1 MSMMGANGGLSNGK
15 LEMAT
20 EVPDEVL
27 AGQTFYAGDKDIKTG
42 SMPNNGAWES
52 TIDPGAS
59 VTIPLGFHNGN
70 GKVTAGP
77 NTASYTINM
86 NRGPGITNAT
96 TTITFHEA
104 GQYHISGGYS
114 AGWICTTTIAC
125 KGVQRGT
132 VSNGNSG
139 SLDFTVDVVPNDTL
153 VLTANTDGT
162 NSGNRSNN
170 ISLSVQRLK

>member
-15 LEMAT
+15 LELAT
-20 EVPDEVL
+20 AAPDTVL
-27 AGQTFYAGDKDIKTG
+27 SGRTFYAGNKEIKTG
-42 SMPNNGAWES
+42 TMPNNGAWQS

-59 VTIPLGFHNGN
+59 VTVPLGFHDGN

-96 TTITFHEA
+96 TTITFHEV
-104 GQYHISGGYS
+104 GQYRISGSYS
-114 AGWICTTTIAC
+114 AGWICTTTITC

-132 VSNGNSG
+132 VSNSNSG
-139 SLDFTVDVVPNDTL
+139 TLDFTVDVVPNDTL
-153 VLTANTDGT
+153 VLIANTDGT
-162 NSGNRSNN
+162 DSGNRSNN
-170 ISLSVQRLK
+170 ISLSVQKIK